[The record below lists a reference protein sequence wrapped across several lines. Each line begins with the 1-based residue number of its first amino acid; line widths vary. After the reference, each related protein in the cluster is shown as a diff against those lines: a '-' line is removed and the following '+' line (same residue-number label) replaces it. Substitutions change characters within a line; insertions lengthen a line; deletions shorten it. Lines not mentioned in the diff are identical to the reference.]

1 MSAYDS
7 TATETQPSDFKAL
20 YPLAAATCVNIIG
33 LGVVIPLLPF
43 AVKSV
48 GGGDFEAAAIFSVF
62 SACAF
67 LSAPIWGRLSDRMG
81 RKPVML
87 ISVVATVISYLWLA
101 NADSILAIY
110 ASRAFAGFTAGW
122 LATSQAFVAD
132 VTRDEDRAKGMG
144 LLGAAFGIGFTIGP
158 AIGGYA
164 VGGSDPDFVGPA
176 YISAGC
182 VVVGLLITLLLVK
195 EPVRHADTEAEIG
208 METAR
213 VLGDKG
219 LRRLMIPYFLV
230 ALVFTGVEGV
240 FALWGAAV
248 LDIGAR
254 EVGYFLA
261 FSGVVNAL
269 VQGGIV
275 GRLTKRIGE
284 VQVALIGVAALLAS
298 VLAMILVTDVTWLA
312 VPLALLAIAMGLHN
326 PAMQSLMSRRAPADW
341 KGGVMGAAQSAA
353 SLARI
358 AGPALAGL
366 AFANIS
372 VTSQF
377 WIGAAILIPV
387 LIMVVGLKRG

>member
-1 MSAYDS
+1 MQS
-7 TATETQPSDFKAL
+7 SDFKAL
-20 YPLAAATCVNIIG
+20 YPLVAATCVNIIG

-67 LSAPIWGRLSDRMG
+67 LSAPVWGRLSDRMG

-87 ISVVATVISYLWLA
+87 ISVLATVISYLWLA

-158 AIGGYA
+158 AVGGYA

-182 VVVGLLITLLLVK
+182 VTVGLLITLMLVR
-195 EPVRHADTEAEIG
+195 EPVRRVGVGSEVG
-208 METAR
+208 MGTTR

-261 FSGVVNAL
+261 FSGIVNAL
-269 VQGGIV
+269 VQGGLV
-275 GRLTKRIGE
+275 GRMTKRMGE
-284 VQVALIGVAALLAS
+284 VQVALIGVAMLLAS
-298 VLAMILVTDVTWLA
+298 VLAMILVTDVSWLA

-341 KGGVMGAAQSAA
+341 KGGVMGAAHSAA

-366 AFANIS
+366 AFANFS
-372 VTSQF
+372 ETSAF
-377 WIGAAILIPV
+377 WIGAVILLPV
-387 LIMVVGLKRG
+387 LVMIMGLKRG

>member
-1 MSAYDS
+1 MLV
-7 TATETQPSDFKAL
+7 TEQSDFKSL
-20 YPLAAATCVNIIG
+20 LPLAAATCVNIIG

-48 GGGDFEAAAIFSVF
+48 GGGNFEAAAIFSVF
-62 SACAF
+62 SACSL
-67 LSAPIWGRLSDRMG
+67 LSAPFWGRLSDKIG

-87 ISVVATVISYLWLA
+87 ISVLATAISYVWLA
-101 NADSILAIY
+101 NADSIFAIY

-132 VTRDEDRAKGMG
+132 VTCPEDRAKGMG

-158 AIGGYA
+158 AIGGFA
-164 VGGSDPDFVGPA
+164 VGGENPDFVGPA
-176 YISAGC
+176 YISAVC
-182 VVVGLLITLLLVK
+182 VAVGLLITLVLVK
-195 EPVRHADTEAEIG
+195 EPNRHSETEAEMG
-208 METAR
+208 SDALR
-213 VLGDKG
+213 VLGDRK

-230 ALVFTGVEGV
+230 ALVFTGVEGT
-240 FALWGAAV
+240 FALWGASV
-248 LDIGAR
+248 LEIGAR

-261 FSGVVNAL
+261 FAGIVSAI
-269 VQGGIV
+269 VQGGLV
-275 GRLTKRIGE
+275 GRLSKRLGE
-284 VQVALIGVAALLAS
+284 VRVALIGVTALL
-298 VLAMILVTDVTWLA
+298 LAVVSMILVTDVTWLA
-312 VPLALLAIAMGLHN
+312 VPMALLAIAMGFHN
-326 PAMQSLMSRRAPADW
+326 PAMQSLMSQEAPADW

-377 WIGAAILIPV
+377 WIGAIILLPV
-387 LIMVVGLKRG
+387 LGMVLALKKPVDAPNAR